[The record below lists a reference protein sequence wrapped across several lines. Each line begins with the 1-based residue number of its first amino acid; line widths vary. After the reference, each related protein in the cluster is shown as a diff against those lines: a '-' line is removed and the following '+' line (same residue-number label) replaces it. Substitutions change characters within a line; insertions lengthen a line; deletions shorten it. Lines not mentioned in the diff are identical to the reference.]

1 MIEMDR
7 EILKGLTILMIII
20 LIASSLTVLTP
31 VSTASEPDYSYE
43 MELPDDGSND
53 TGEVYSITRRNSS
66 LDGYISIEAYVDEA
80 EIYVEL
86 ENVEKVTLY
95 FNETD
100 VDLEKYVGIIPASI
114 DIIITSDG
122 EELDGEFHGV
132 PDPDN
137 VDVSTAWIDYTYE
150 DDVFSWEGLET
161 STTTITLSW
170 DGFVDTIIN
179 IIVFVW
185 MMSFLIFILKL
196 VSGTMTK
203 LVRETT

>member
-1 MIEMDR
+1 MDK
-7 EILKGLTILMIII
+7 EKLKGLTVVMIII
-20 LIASSLTVLTP
+20 LVASSLTVLTP

-43 MELPDDGSND
+43 MELPSDGSND
-53 TGEVYSITRRNSS
+53 NGDVYSITRRNSS

-100 VDLEKYVGIIPASI
+100 VDLEKYVGMIPNSI

-170 DGFVDTIIN
+170 NGMIDTMMSLIM
-179 IIVFVW
+179 FVW
-185 MMSFLIFILKL
+185 VMSFLIFILKF
-196 VSGTMTK
+196 VTGVMGK
-203 LVRETT
+203 LVKKTT